1 MAFNES
7 NTVEAYLYD
16 LLSGP
21 AKPIPANVVQEPEAT
36 YGRSH
41 KGIGW
46 RRVASADIPR
56 QHQDVLVESWV
67 REALIRLNPEIAAQ
81 PDRADE
87 VLYKLRAIVLAV
99 RSDGLIRA
107 NEEFT
112 AWLRGERSMPFGQNN
127 EHVPVRL
134 IDFDNLDQNQYV
146 VTQQFTFR
154 AGSAERRA
162 DLVLLVNGLPLV
174 LIEAKTPTRSAVS
187 WVDGALQVHDDYEKH
202 VPELF
207 VCNVFSVAT
216 EGKEY
221 RYGSLGLPIKDWGP
235 WNLEDDGDALKHP
248 LKGLKLAA
256 ESMLRPH
263 VVLNI
268 LANFTLFATNK
279 KKQRIKI
286 ICRYQQYEAANKIV
300 ERVLAGYPKKG
311 LIWHFQG
318 SGKSLLMVFAA
329 QKLRLHPRLKNP
341 TVLIVVDRVDLDTQ
355 ITGTFTGAD
364 IPNLEKADSRDKLRQ
379 LLAQDVRKIIIT
391 TIFKFGEADGVLN
404 DRGNIIALV
413 DEAHRT
419 QEGDLGRKMRD
430 ALPNAFLFGLTGTP
444 INRFDRNTFY
454 AFGAEEDDKGYL
466 SRYGFE
472 ESIRDGATLKLHF
485 EPRLLELHID
495 KAAIDAAFKEMTGG
509 LSDLDRDNLG
519 KTAAKMAVLVKT
531 PERIG
536 RVCEDI
542 VQHFQSKV
550 EPNGFKGQIVTFDRE
565 SCLLYKQELDKLLPP
580 EASDIVMTVNANEPQ
595 YKAYARTRD
604 EEERLLDRFRDPNDP
619 LKLIIVTSKLLTGF
633 DAPIL
638 QAMYLDKPLRDHTLL
653 QAICR
658 VNRTYSEQKTHG
670 LIVDYLGIFDDVA
683 KALEFDDKS
692 VTAVV
697 SNIQELKDRLPEAM
711 QKCLAFFAGVDRTVE
726 GYEGLIAAQQCLPNN
741 EVRDNFAVE
750 YSLLNKLWEAI
761 SPDPILGEYEK
772 NYKWLSQ
779 VYQSVQPS
787 SGHGKLIWHSLGAKT
802 IELIHQNVHV
812 DAVRDDLD
820 TLVLDADLLEAVLS
834 NPDPKK
840 VKEIEIKVARRLRKH
855 LGNPK
860 FKALSERLDALRD
873 RFESGVLN
881 SVEFLKQLLQLA
893 KEVLQAEKETPP
905 EEDEDRGKAALTE
918 LFNEVKTAETPIMVE
933 RVVADIDEIVRLVRF
948 PGWQDT
954 LAGEREIKKALRKS
968 LFKYKLHADEE
979 LFEKAYSYI
988 RQYY

>member
-1 MAFNES
+1 MQEAPINLSQLES
-7 NTVEAYLYD
+7 HLWE
-16 LLSGP
+16 S
-21 AKPIPANVVQEPEAT
+21 AN
-36 YGRSH
+36 
-41 KGIGW
+41 I
-46 RRVASADIPR
+46 
-56 QHQDVLVESWV
+56 
-67 REALIRLNPEIAAQ
+67 
-81 PDRADE
+81 
-87 VLYKLRAIVLAV
+87 
-99 RSDGLIRA
+99 
-107 NEEFT
+107 
-112 AWLRGERSMPFGQNN
+112 LRG
-127 EHVPVRL
+127 PVDAA
-134 IDFDNLDQNQYV
+134 DFKTYIFPLLFFKRICDVWDEEYAEIVDETGDAELALFPESHRFQIPDDCHWNDV
-146 VTQQFTFR
+146 R
-154 AGSAERRA
+154 AVATNVG
-162 DLVLLVNGLPLV
+162 N
-174 LIEAKTPTRSAVS
+174 
-187 WVDGALQVHDDYEKH
+187 ALQRAMRE
-202 VPELF
+202 
-207 VCNVFSVAT
+207 
-216 EGKEY
+216 
-221 RYGSLGLPIKDWGP
+221 I
-235 WNLEDDGDALKHP
+235 
-248 LKGLKLAA
+248 
-256 ESMLRPH
+256 
-263 VVLNI
+263 
-268 LANFTLFATNK
+268 
-279 KKQRIKI
+279 
-286 ICRYQQYEAANKIV
+286 
-300 ERVLAGYPKKG
+300 
-311 LIWHFQG
+311 
-318 SGKSLLMVFAA
+318 
-329 QKLRLHPRLKNP
+329 
-341 TVLIVVDRVDLDTQ
+341 
-355 ITGTFTGAD
+355 
-364 IPNLEKADSRDKLRQ
+364 EKADSRDKLRQ

-531 PERIG
+531 PERIR

-580 EASDIVMTVNANEPQ
+580 AASDIVMTVNANEPQ

-772 NYKWLSQ
+772 DYKWLSQ

-840 VKEIEIKVARRLRKH
+840 AKEIEIKVARRLRKH

-893 KEVLQAEKETPP
+893 KEVLQAERETPP

-968 LFKYKLHADEE
+968 LLKYKLHADEE